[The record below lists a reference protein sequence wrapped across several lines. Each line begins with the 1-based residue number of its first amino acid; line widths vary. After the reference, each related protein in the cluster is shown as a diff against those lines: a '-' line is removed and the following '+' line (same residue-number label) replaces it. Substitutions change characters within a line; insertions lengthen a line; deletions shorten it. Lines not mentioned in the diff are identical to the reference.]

1 MNLRKFIFA
10 WFCIVLSA
18 VLISSC
24 SEAQSEGPSETE
36 VEVMILGTLH
46 LTGGGSDVVN
56 PKVKDYLAPKGQ
68 EEIRQLLDKLETYA
82 PDKIMLEL
90 EPQYEDKFN
99 QSYRA
104 YLEGGHQLGVS
115 EREQIGMRLANR
127 LGHERLYAVDFDS
140 FLDHRGAQAAAE
152 ELGQE
157 HLIKEYQGWIDQF
170 IARDNVQE
178 NLPLIERLILMNS
191 DERWLQ
197 RKAFLTVAQ
206 MGSPEDPQG
215 ALQVMIWWER
225 NMVIFA
231 RTAQY
236 AEPGDKILIV
246 IGAGHRDILQD
257 FFGDAHGF
265 ELVSPVPYLEK

>member
-1 MNLRKFIFA
+1 
-10 WFCIVLSA
+10 
-18 VLISSC
+18 
-24 SEAQSEGPSETE
+24 
-36 VEVMILGTLH
+36 
-46 LTGGGSDVVN
+46 
-56 PKVKDYLAPKGQ
+56 
-68 EEIRQLLDKLETYA
+68 
-82 PDKIMLEL
+82 
-90 EPQYEDKFN
+90 
-99 QSYRA
+99 
-104 YLEGGHQLGVS
+104 
-115 EREQIGMRLANR
+115 
-127 LGHERLYAVDFDS
+127 
-140 FLDHRGAQAAAE
+140 
-152 ELGQE
+152 
-157 HLIKEYQGWIDQF
+157 
-170 IARDNVQE
+170 
-178 NLPLIERLILMNS
+178 MNS

-215 ALQVMIWWER
+215 ALQVMTWWER